1 MSNELI
7 NEIEKLKHVAVMK
20 RNKMIES
27 VDEGKLLVLRQK
39 KNLETIASSLSL
51 KMPKLRGEP

>member
-51 KMPKLRGEP
+51 KMP